1 MDEYILTEE
10 DWEMIEELTC
20 NMDEDERNEFLM
32 DIDWLRYSLDDY
44 HYFGNFCTMVGE
56 MLPNTVSTK

>member
-32 DIDWLRYSLDDY
+32 DID
-44 HYFGNFCTMVGE
+44 
-56 MLPNTVSTK
+56 

>member
-10 DWEMIEELTC
+10 DSEMIEEHTC

-32 DIDWLRYSLDDY
+32 DID
-44 HYFGNFCTMVGE
+44 
-56 MLPNTVSTK
+56 

>member
-1 MDEYILTEE
+1 MDAYILTEE

-32 DIDWLRYSLDDY
+32 DID
-44 HYFGNFCTMVGE
+44 
-56 MLPNTVSTK
+56 